1 MGVEISLHLSPV
13 SSTSTSTRDT
23 MAVWADN
30 IKFVKDIIDTKFG
43 KIDQAVQ
50 EIEEG
55 LSLLETDVKCSQ
67 AKEKYTFA
75 LRSLKLMQPQEIEIL
90 VETILCDLHENERK
104 SLETLATV
112 KLAKR
117 MEVLQKSEELKKKY
131 HISERNP

>member
-1 MGVEISLHLSPV
+1 MGSREQSPLV
-13 SSTSTSTRDT
+13 TSTSTSTSTRDT

-50 EIEEG
+50 EIEEC
-55 LSLLETDVKCSQ
+55 LSLLETDVKSSQ

-75 LRSLKLMQPQEIEIL
+75 PRSLKLMQPQEIEIL

-104 SLETLATV
+104 SLERKEWRFSRSQRSLRRNITFLN
-112 KLAKR
+112 
-117 MEVLQKSEELKKKY
+117 EILQ
-131 HISERNP
+131 

>member
-1 MGVEISLHLSPV
+1 MGSRDQSPLA
-13 SSTSTSTRDT
+13 SSTSTPQDT

-55 LSLLETDVKCSQ
+55 LSLLETDVKSSQ

-90 VETILCDLHENERK
+90 VETILFDLHENERK
-104 SLETLATV
+104 SLETLATE

-117 MEVLQKSEELKKKY
+117 MEVLQKLEELKKKY
-131 HISERNP
+131 HISE

>member
-1 MGVEISLHLSPV
+1 MGSRDQSPLV
-13 SSTSTSTRDT
+13 TGTSTRDT

-55 LSLLETDVKCSQ
+55 LSVLETDVKSSQ

-104 SLETLATV
+104 SLETLATE

-131 HISERNP
+131 HISE

>member
-1 MGVEISLHLSPV
+1 MGSRDQSPLV
-13 SSTSTSTRDT
+13 SSTSTRDT

-55 LSLLETDVKCSQ
+55 LSLLETDVKSSH
-67 AKEKYTFA
+67 AKEKCTFA

-104 SLETLATV
+104 SLETLATE

-131 HISERNP
+131 HISE

>member
-1 MGVEISLHLSPV
+1 MGSRDQSPLV
-13 SSTSTSTRDT
+13 TSTSTSTSTEDT

-55 LSLLETDVKCSQ
+55 LSLLETDVKSSQ

-104 SLETLATV
+104 SLETLATE

-117 MEVLQKSEELKKKY
+117 MEILQKSEELKKKY
-131 HISERNP
+131 HISE

>member
-1 MGVEISLHLSPV
+1 MGSRDQSPLV

-30 IKFVKDIIDTKFG
+30 IKFVKDIINTKFG

-55 LSLLETDVKCSQ
+55 LSLLETDVKSSQ
-67 AKEKYTFA
+67 AKEKFTFA

-90 VETILCDLHENERK
+90 VETIVCDLHENERK
-104 SLETLATV
+104 SLETLATE

-131 HISERNP
+131 HISE

>member
-1 MGVEISLHLSPV
+1 MGSRDQSPLV
-13 SSTSTSTRDT
+13 TSTTTSTRDR

-50 EIEEG
+50 MIEEG
-55 LSLLETDVKCSQ
+55 LSLLETDVKSSQ

-104 SLETLATV
+104 SLETLATE

-131 HISERNP
+131 DISE